1 MQEGFAHTFASDV
14 YSGLLVH
21 RQVLDTVCGDHS
33 DIGDGNLFTAFGL
46 FAGYHPGLYMPVN
59 SMINAEPSSAE

>member
-1 MQEGFAHTFASDV
+1 MQECFAHTFASDV

-21 RQVLDTVCGDHS
+21 RQVLDAVCGDHS
-33 DIGDGNLFTAFGL
+33 DIGDGDLFAAFGL

-59 SMINAEPSSAE
+59 SMVNAEQSCVE